1 MNKRQS
7 YKVAVSIVT
16 KLGLWLHEKKPYEL
30 NRAEKKLYKA
40 HRHTINYVAQL
51 SIEELKEEGKL

>member
-1 MNKRQS
+1 MNKRQR

-16 KLGLWLHEKKPYEL
+16 KLGLWLHEKRPYVL

-40 HRHTINYVAQL
+40 HRHTIDYVTQL
-51 SIEELKEEGKL
+51 SVEKLKEEGKL